1 MKIEK
6 SEKPRIKGQL
16 RRNQLITTM
25 GPGAI
30 VDLKNASVIIS
41 GIDSWENCDNI
52 DDLKINNVRLQNL
65 LGKDYFLMPP
75 YKIDKTSNYFSSY
88 DILAYRF
95 PKWYYCEICK
105 KLAPYTEF
113 KLERGKLVCDGEK
126 CYGKEVIPSRFV
138 VACRKGHISDFPYRE
153 WVHGGTTDCNK
164 RLTIKDTGKTGELK
178 SIIIECECGKKRDM
192 GQTFNPNTFIMQCNG
207 DTPWLGDKHEYC
219 SEKVITLQRSSSS
232 VYFPITVSSILIPP
246 WSKVINQE
254 IEKFYEENKEAF
266 DDREL
271 LIQVLANKISKKHN
285 ISREESIRQ
294 IEAII
299 TEKNRD
305 EITYNELLEDEYRAL
320 RMETNDGEFITKEE
334 QVPEFINKYI
344 SKIMLVKK
352 MTETIVEVGFKR
364 IDPEY
369 DLLDSNTYT
378 RLTNKINQKW
388 LPGVNQKGEGIF
400 IEFNQEKINEWE
412 NKTEVIKR
420 YSSIVNGKEEGWL
433 KGLRKA
439 ITPRTILLHTL
450 AHAIIRQL
458 TFECGY
464 SSTSL
469 KERIYTTFEDGNI
482 DMAGILIYTTSSDS
496 DGSLG
501 GLVKQGKT
509 KNLKKILEKTI
520 ENMAWCST
528 DPLCIEREHSG
539 YRNLNLAACHACVLL
554 PETSCE
560 LRNILL
566 DRAAIRGKLDNLEI
580 GFLKEF
586 YQNEER

>member
-6 SEKPRIKGQL
+6 GEKSKVKGQL

-25 GPGAI
+25 GAGAI

-41 GIDSWENCDNI
+41 GIDFWERNKDI
-52 DDLKINNVRLQNL
+52 EELKINNVRLQTL
-65 LGKDYFLMPP
+65 LGKDYFLIPP
-75 YKIDKTSNYFSSY
+75 FQKDKSFTP
-88 DILAYRF
+88 DIQAYRF
-95 PKWYYCEICK
+95 PKWYYCEICH

-113 KLERGKLVCDGEK
+113 DLEKGKIVCKQCNNREA
-126 CYGKEVIPSRFV
+126 IPSRFV
-138 VACRKGHISDFPYRE
+138 VACKKGHISDFPYRE
-153 WVHGGTTDCNK
+153 WVHGGPTECNK
-164 RLTIKDTGKTGELK
+164 KMTINDTGTTGELK
-178 SIIIECECGKKRDM
+178 SIMIKCECGKMRDM
-192 GQTFNPNTFIMQCNG
+192 GQTFSEKTFKVNCNG
-207 DTPWLGDKHEYC
+207 ESPWLGDKYEIC
-219 SEKVITLQRSSSS
+219 SEKVTTLQRSSSS

-246 WSKVINQE
+246 WSKQINQE
-254 IEKFYEENKEAF
+254 IEKYYEDNIEDF
-266 DDREL
+266 DNTEEL
-271 LIQVLANKISKKHN
+271 IETLSRR
-285 ISREESIRQ
+285 ISRKYKIDKQEAIPQ
-294 IEAII
+294 IEAVL

-305 EITYNELLEDEYRAL
+305 DLTYNEMLEDEYRAL
-320 RMETNDGEFITKEE
+320 RMETHDEEFITKKEE
-334 QVPEFINKYI
+334 VPKFIDNYI
-344 SKIMLVKK
+344 EQIVLVKK

-364 IDPEY
+364 VNPEY
-369 DLLDSNTYT
+369 DLTDSTTYT
-378 RLTNKINQKW
+378 RLTDKINQKW

-400 IEFNQEKINEWE
+400 IEFNKNKIQEWE
-412 NKTEVIKR
+412 SNKEVIKR
-420 YSSIVNGKEEGWL
+420 YKNIISRKDEGYL
-433 KGLRKA
+433 KGLRKS
-439 ITPRTILLHTL
+439 ITPRTILLHTI
-450 AHAIIRQL
+450 AHVLIRQL

-469 KERIYTTFEDGNI
+469 KERIYTTFENGTL

-509 KNLKKILEKTI
+509 ENIKKILEKTI
-520 ENMAWCST
+520 ENVAWCST
-528 DPLCIEREHSG
+528 DPLCIEKEESG
-539 YRNLNLAACHACVLL
+539 YKNLNFAACHACTLL

>member
-6 SEKPRIKGQL
+6 NAKPKIKGQL

-41 GIDSWENCDNI
+41 GIDSWEKSENI
-52 DDLKINNVRLQNL
+52 EELKINNVRLQNL

-75 YKIDKTSNYFSSY
+75 FEKNKISNYFSSY
-88 DILAYRF
+88 DIQAYRF

-113 KLERGKLVCDGEK
+113 LLKDGKIICDECK
-126 CYGKEVIPSRFV
+126 REVIPSRFV
-138 VACRKGHISDFPYRE
+138 VACEKGHISDFPYRE
-153 WVHGGTTDCNK
+153 WVHDGPTECNK
-164 RLTIKDTGKTGELK
+164 KMTIRDTGKTGELK
-178 SIIIECECGKKRDM
+178 SIIIECECGKRKNM
-192 GQTFNPNTFIMQCNG
+192 GQTFSQKTFKVQCQG
-207 DTPWLGDKHEYC
+207 QTPWLGDKHEIC
-219 SEKVITLQRSSSS
+219 SENVMTLQRSSSS

-246 WSKVINQE
+246 WSRVVNQE
-254 IEKFYEENKEAF
+254 IEKFYEENKEFF
-266 DDREL
+266 DDPEEL
-271 LIQVLANKISKKHN
+271 IHMLSKKISKKYN
-285 ISREESIRQ
+285 IENDEAIRQ
-294 IEAII
+294 IEAVVA
-299 TEKNRD
+299 EKNRD
-305 EITYNELLEDEYRAL
+305 DITYNELLEDEYRAL
-320 RMETNDGEFITKEE
+320 RIETNDEEFITKEE
-334 QVPEFINKYI
+334 QVPGFINKYI
-344 SKIMLVKK
+344 SRVMLVKK

-364 IDPEY
+364 INPEY
-369 DLLDSNTYT
+369 DLMDSTTYT
-378 RLTNKINQKW
+378 RLTDKINQKW

-400 IEFNQEKINEWE
+400 IEFNKEKIEEWE
-412 NKTEVIKR
+412 NKSEVIKR
-420 YSSIVNGKEEGWL
+420 YRPIVSNKEDSYL
-433 KGLRKA
+433 KGLRKS

-469 KERIYTTFEDGNI
+469 KERIYTTFEDGTI

-501 GLVKQGKT
+501 GLVKQGRT
-509 KNLKKILEKTI
+509 QNFKKILERTI

-528 DPLCIEREHSG
+528 DPLCIEREQSG
-539 YRNLNLAACHACVLL
+539 YRNLNLAACHACTLL

-586 YQNEER
+586 YQDEER

>member
-1 MKIEK
+1 MEIEK
-6 SEKPRIKGQL
+6 NAKPKIKGQL

-25 GPGAI
+25 GAGSI

-41 GIDSWENCDNI
+41 GIDSWEKSENI
-52 DDLKINNVRLQNL
+52 EELKINNVRLQNL

-75 YKIDKTSNYFSSY
+75 FKKDKMNSYFSSY
-88 DILAYRF
+88 DIQAYRF

-113 KLERGKLVCDGEK
+113 LLKNGKIICNE
-126 CYGKEVIPSRFV
+126 CNREVIPSRFV
-138 VACRKGHISDFPYRE
+138 VACEKGHISDFPYRE
-153 WVHGGTTDCNK
+153 WVHGGPTECNK
-164 RLTIKDTGKTGELK
+164 KMIIKDTGKTGELK

-192 GQTFNPNTFIMQCNG
+192 GQTFSQKTFKMQCNG
-207 DTPWLGDKHEYC
+207 DTPWLGDKHELC
-219 SEKVITLQRSSSS
+219 SEEVMTLQRSSSS

-246 WSKVINQE
+246 WSKVVNQE
-254 IEKFYEENKEAF
+254 IEKFYEDNKE
-266 DDREL
+266 DYDNIQEL
-271 LIQVLANKISKKHN
+271 IETLSRRIARLYN
-285 ISREESIRQ
+285 ITKQEAAHQ
-294 IEAII
+294 IEAVLA
-299 TEKNRD
+299 EKNRD
-305 EITYNELLEDEYRAL
+305 DLTYNELLEDEYRAL
-320 RMETNDGEFITKEE
+320 RMETNDEQFITKEE
-334 QVPEFINKYI
+334 QVPEFINNHI

-364 IDPEY
+364 VDPEY
-369 DLLDSNTYT
+369 DLTDSSTYT
-378 RLTNKINQKW
+378 KLTDKINQKW

-400 IEFNQEKINEWE
+400 IEFNQEKIQEWE
-412 NKTEVIKR
+412 NRSEVIKR
-420 YSSIVNGKEEGWL
+420 YKSIINRKEEGYL

-469 KERIYTTFEDGNI
+469 KERIYTTFEDGTI

-509 KNLKKILEKTI
+509 QNLSKILEKTI
-520 ENMAWCST
+520 ESMAWCST
-528 DPLCIEREHSG
+528 DPLCIERERSG
-539 YRNLNLAACHACVLL
+539 YKNLNLAACHACTLL

-566 DRAAIRGKLDNLEI
+566 DRVAVRGKLNNLEI
-580 GFLKEF
+580 GFFKEF

>member
-1 MKIEK
+1 MEIERD
-6 SEKPRIKGQL
+6 EKPRIKGQL

-30 VDLKNASVIIS
+30 VDLKDASVIIA
-41 GIDSWENCDNI
+41 GIDGWEKSDNVNE
-52 DDLKINNVRLQNL
+52 LKINNIRLQNL

-75 YKIDKTSNYFSSY
+75 FTKDKTNNNFLHP
-88 DILAYRF
+88 DIQAYRF
-95 PKWYYCEICK
+95 PKWYYCPICK

-113 KLERGKLVCDGEK
+113 LLKNGKIFCDTCK
-126 CYGKEVIPSRFV
+126 NKEVIPSRFV
-138 VACRKGHISDFPYRE
+138 VACEKGHISDFPYRE
-153 WVHGGTTDCNK
+153 WVHGGPTECNK
-164 RLTIKDTGKTGELK
+164 IMRIRDTGKTGELK

-192 GQTFNPNTFIMQCNG
+192 GATFSKSTFPVQCNG
-207 DTPWLGDKHEYC
+207 EKPWLGNKREEC
-219 SEKVITLQRSSSS
+219 SENVVTLQRSSSS

-246 WSKVINQE
+246 WSKE
-254 IEKFYEENKEAF
+254 ISQKIEEFYEENKEDF
-266 DDREL
+266 DNTEMLKQIIANKL
-271 LIQVLANKISKKHN
+271 LRLYNISKEEAANFVEAVLA
-285 ISREESIRQ
+285 
-294 IEAII
+294 
-299 TEKNRD
+299 EKNRD
-305 EITYNELLEDEYRAL
+305 DLTFNELLEDEYRAL
-320 RMETNDGEFITKEE
+320 GMEANEDEFITKEE
-334 QVPEFINKYI
+334 PVPEFINKYI
-344 SKIMLVKK
+344 NKVILVKK

-364 IDPEY
+364 IKPEY
-369 DLLDSNTYT
+369 DLMDSNTYT
-378 RLTNKINQKW
+378 RLTDKINQKW

-400 IEFNQEKINEWE
+400 LEFNKERIQEWE
-412 NKTEVIKR
+412 NRVDVKNR
-420 YSSIVNGKEEGWL
+420 YGSIVNRKEDGYL

-439 ITPRTILLHTL
+439 ITTRTILLHTL
-450 AHAIIRQL
+450 SHAIIRQL

-464 SSTSL
+464 SSTAL
-469 KERIYTTFEDGNI
+469 KERIYTTFDDGKI

-501 GLVKQGKT
+501 GLVKQGKI
-509 KNLKKILEKTI
+509 KNFEKILEKTI

-528 DPLCIEREHSG
+528 DPLCIEREQSG
-539 YRNLNLAACHACVLL
+539 YKNLNLAACHACTLL

>member
-6 SEKPRIKGQL
+6 NAKPKIKGQL

-41 GIDSWENCDNI
+41 GIDSWEKSNNI
-52 DDLKINNVRLQNL
+52 EELKINNVRLQNL

-75 YKIDKTSNYFSSY
+75 FEKNKISNYFSSY
-88 DILAYRF
+88 DIQAYRF

-113 KLERGKLVCDGEK
+113 SLKDGKIICCE
-126 CYGKEVIPSRFV
+126 CNREVIPSRFV
-138 VACRKGHISDFPYRE
+138 VACEKGHISDFPYRE
-153 WVHGGTTDCNK
+153 WVHGGPTECNK
-164 RLTIKDTGKTGELK
+164 KMIIKDTGKTGELK

-192 GQTFNPNTFIMQCNG
+192 GQTFSQKTFKIQCNG
-207 DTPWLGDKHEYC
+207 NTPWLGDKHETC
-219 SEKVITLQRSSSS
+219 SENVMTLQRSSSS

-246 WSKVINQE
+246 WSKVVNQE
-254 IEKFYEENKEAF
+254 IEKFYEGNKEYF
-266 DDREL
+266 DDSEE
-271 LIQVLANKISKKHN
+271 LIQVLSRKISKEHN
-285 ISREESIRQ
+285 ITKEEAIQQ
-294 IEAII
+294 IEAVIA
-299 TEKNRD
+299 EKNRD
-305 EITYNELLEDEYRAL
+305 DITYNELLEDEYRAL
-320 RMETNDGEFITKEE
+320 RMEANDEEFITKEE
-334 QVPEFINKYI
+334 IVPEFINKHI

-369 DLLDSNTYT
+369 DLMDSSTYT
-378 RLTNKINQKW
+378 RLTDKINQKW

-400 IEFNQEKINEWE
+400 IEFNQEKIQEWE
-412 NKTEVIKR
+412 NRPEVIKR
-420 YSSIVNGKEEGWL
+420 YSSIVNRKEEGYL

-469 KERIYTTFEDGNI
+469 KERIYTTFEDGTI

-501 GLVKQGKT
+501 GLVKQGRT
-509 KNLKKILEKTI
+509 QNLKKILEKTI
-520 ENMAWCST
+520 ENIAWCST
-528 DPLCIEREHSG
+528 DPLCIEREQSG
-539 YRNLNLAACHACVLL
+539 YKNLNLAACHACTLL

-586 YQNEER
+586 YQDEER